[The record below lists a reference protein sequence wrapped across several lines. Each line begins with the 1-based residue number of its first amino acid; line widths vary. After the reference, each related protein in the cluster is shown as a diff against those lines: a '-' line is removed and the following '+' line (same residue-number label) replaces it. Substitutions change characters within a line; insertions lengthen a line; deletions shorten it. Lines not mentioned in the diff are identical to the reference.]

1 MKKIIAKKEILQAF
15 RDKRFWIIAVLV
27 WGLLLS
33 AALVGYVNY
42 LRIQTERAEA
52 TKTVNAEWQNQGDK
66 NPHSAAH
73 YGSFA
78 YRPKSPLSFLD
89 FGTDTYTGMS
99 VRMEAHKQNDAVFSA
114 AQESSS
120 LIRFGE
126 LSTAFVLQVLMPL
139 IIIFLCFGAFTQE
152 KEDKTLQ
159 LLYSQGTSM
168 QTLAW
173 GKIWGYSGIVLC
185 LVLPLLAVILAL
197 MFTQSEVAFS
207 GAWLMRSGLL
217 LLCYLAYLF
226 GFVVV
231 SVWVSAQAK
240 TSRVALL
247 SLLVLWVL
255 ACVIIPKTTVNLAS
269 NIYPVPSSFAFQQA
283 IKEDEAKGIDGHN
296 PEDERAEILKK
307 QVLAQ
312 YKVDSLSQ
320 LPVNF
325 DAIQMQEGEKY
336 SSMVYQKHFT
346 ELQNTF
352 NKQNKLSEIV
362 GLVNPFL
369 AIRQASMALSGSDYV
384 SHADFQQ
391 QAEVY
396 RFKLVETMN
405 NYMRDNSKTGDWY
418 FTVNKELWS
427 KVPDFQFKEPSIS
440 KVLSNNS
447 LALLALGIWV
457 MVGVWGVSRIKFSM

>member
-1 MKKIIAKKEILQAF
+1 
-15 RDKRFWIIAVLV
+15 
-27 WGLLLS
+27 
-33 AALVGYVNY
+33 
-42 LRIQTERAEA
+42 
-52 TKTVNAEWQNQGDK
+52 
-66 NPHSAAH
+66 
-73 YGSFA
+73 
-78 YRPKSPLSFLD
+78 
-89 FGTDTYTGMS
+89 
-99 VRMEAHKQNDAVFSA
+99 MEAHKQNDAVFSA

-197 MFTQSEVAFS
+197 MLTQSEVAFS
-207 GAWLMRSGLL
+207 DAWLIRSGLL

-240 TSRVALL
+240 TSRAALL

-269 NIYPVPSSFAFQQA
+269 NIYPVPSSFDFQQA

-307 QVLAQ
+307 QVVAQ

-384 SHADFQQ
+384 SYADFQQ
-391 QAEVY
+391 QAEAY

-427 KVPDFQFKEPSIS
+427 KVPDFQYKEPSIS

>member
-1 MKKIIAKKEILQAF
+1 MQKIIAKKEFIQAM
-15 RDKRFWIIAVLV
+15 RDKRFWLIAVLV

-33 AALVGYVNY
+33 AATVGFVNY
-42 LRIQTERAEA
+42 RKIQAERSQA
-52 TKTVNAEWQNQGDK
+52 TKTVNAEWQNQGNK

-89 FGTDTYTGMS
+89 FGTDSYTGMS

-139 IIIFLCFGAFTQE
+139 IIIFLCFGAFSQE
-152 KEDKTLQ
+152 REDKTLH
-159 LLYSQGTSM
+159 LLLSQGSSM
-168 QTLAW
+168 QKLAW
-173 GKIWGYSGIVLC
+173 GKIWGFSAIVLC
-185 LVLPLLAVILAL
+185 LVLPLLLVILGL
-197 MFTQSEVAFS
+197 MFSQAEVNFS
-207 GAWLMRSGLL
+207 GTWLLRSGLL

-226 GFVVV
+226 GFVVL
-231 SVWVSAQAK
+231 SVWVSARAK
-240 TSRVALL
+240 SSRGALL
-247 SLLVLWVL
+247 SLLVCWVL
-255 ACVIIPKTTVNLAS
+255 ACIIIPKTTVNLAS
-269 NIYPVPSSFAFQQA
+269 NLYPVPSSFAFQQA

-296 PEDERAEILKK
+296 PKDERAKILEK

-336 SSMVYQKHFT
+336 TSMVYQKHFNG
-346 ELQNTF
+346 LQNTF
-352 NKQNKLSEIV
+352 SAQNKLSEII

-369 AIRQASMALSGSDYV
+369 AIRQASMALSGTDYV
-384 SHADFQQ
+384 THANFQQ
-391 QAEVY
+391 QAETY
-396 RFKLVETMN
+396 RFHLVENMN
-405 NYMRDNSKTGDWY
+405 NYMRDNSKTGDWS
-418 FTVNKELWS
+418 FKVNKELWS
-427 KVPDFQFKEPSIS
+427 KVPDFQYNEPSFGS
-440 KVLSNNS
+440 VLSKNWLSMLS
-447 LALLALGIWV
+447 LLIWITVGI
-457 MVGVWGVSRIKFSM
+457 WGVSRIKFSI